1 MRLSGVIASLAIH
14 GLALTGLGLLDRPAS
29 SNPVAPAVELV
40 VISESPPAPV
50 VAALAPD
57 PRPTLLTN
65 TAAASRSRR
74 STVRRVAAAVALAT
88 PIAKMAV
95 DKSPADSPV
104 AVPAADDNRPTPVP
118 AAIGPAV
125 VSAPQP
131 VAPNKAELSV
141 PVRPRL
147 LPPGVAEGQLLINP
161 QDERYR
167 PVIPPSLRRAG
178 VRATPLLK
186 VCVSEA
192 GTVQS
197 VTVLQAS
204 DAVLD
209 PLIVAKVKTYLFRPS
224 LHEGR
229 PVPFCYAREFKLIIE

>member
-1 MRLSGVIASLAIH
+1 VAAPAASENSA
-14 GLALTGLGLLDRPAS
+14 
-29 SNPVAPAVELV
+29 PVAL
-40 VISESPPAPV
+40 
-50 VAALAPD
+50 
-57 PRPTLLTN
+57 
-65 TAAASRSRR
+65 
-74 STVRRVAAAVALAT
+74 
-88 PIAKMAV
+88 
-95 DKSPADSPV
+95 
-104 AVPAADDNRPTPVP
+104 
-118 AAIGPAV
+118 GPAV
-125 VSAPQP
+125 VSTPQP
-131 VAPNKAELSV
+131 APPGQSDVNT

-147 LPPGVAEGQLLINP
+147 LPPALAEGRLLINP

-167 PVIPPSLRRAG
+167 PVIPPALRRPG

-186 VCVSEA
+186 VCVAEA

-229 PVPFCYAREFKLIIE
+229 PVPFCYAREFKLMVE

>member
-1 MRLSGVIASLAIH
+1 MRLPSAIASLAIH
-14 GLALTGLGLLDRPAS
+14 GLALTGLRLLDRPAAS
-29 SNPVAPAVELV
+29 TPVASAVELV
-40 VISESPPAPV
+40 VISEPSAPV
-50 VAALAPD
+50 VAVPD
-57 PRPTLLTN
+57 LRPTVLTN
-65 TAAASRSRR
+65 TTAPSRPQRSTSRR
-74 STVRRVAAAVALAT
+74 FVAAAGPSA
-88 PIAKMAV
+88 PIAKAAIV
-95 DKSPADSPV
+95 EESPV
-104 AVPAADDNRPTPVP
+104 AVPAAAENRSAPVLV
-118 AAIGPAV
+118 AV
-125 VSAPQP
+125 VGPTVMSTPQPSAPG
-131 VAPNKAELSV
+131 KAEASG

-147 LPPGVAEGQLLINP
+147 LAPGVAEGQLLINP

-167 PVIPPSLRRAG
+167 PVIPPALRRSG

-229 PVPFCYAREFKLIIE
+229 PVPFCYAREFKLIVE